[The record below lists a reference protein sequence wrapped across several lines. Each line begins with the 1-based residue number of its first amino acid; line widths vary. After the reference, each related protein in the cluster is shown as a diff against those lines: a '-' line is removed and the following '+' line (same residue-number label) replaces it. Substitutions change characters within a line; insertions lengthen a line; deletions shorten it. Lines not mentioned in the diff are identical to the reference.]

1 MLTRRWP
8 SCKPRTARYPT
19 MRDARTPAPFA
30 PGDRVTHPDS
40 PLIGEVIDCWPDT
53 TGRLTR
59 VLVQLGPKHRAIF
72 NADNLTRVPEN
83 AR

>member
-1 MLTRRWP
+1 MKHNAARWYAVKSASGP
-8 SCKPRTARYPT
+8 

-72 NADNLTRVPEN
+72 SADNLTRVPEN
-83 AR
+83 

>member
-1 MLTRRWP
+1 
-8 SCKPRTARYPT
+8 
-19 MRDARTPAPFA
+19 MRDARTPAPFQ

-40 PLIGEVIDCWPDT
+40 PLVGEVLDLWPDT

-72 NADNLTRVPEN
+72 DADNLTHAPEN

>member
-1 MLTRRWP
+1 M
-8 SCKPRTARYPT
+8 
-19 MRDARTPAPFA
+19 
-30 PGDRVTHPDS
+30 THPDS
-40 PLIGEVIDCWPDT
+40 PLIGEVVDIWPDT

-72 NADNLTRVPEN
+72 NADNLTLVPEN